1 MVLSTGGMLS
11 NLLYCPDFVP
21 QALQKCQ
28 WIFVCLFLV
37 SVLFVQNLPQLCM
50 HTVISVIYSFI
61 VILFLE
67 EQVCPSVGIAAL
79 QQMIGPRPQHISLMH
94 SSPGQPRPRG

>member
-1 MVLSTGGMLS
+1 MC
-11 NLLYCPDFVP
+11 YCPAFAP
-21 QALQKCQ
+21 QALQQCQ

-50 HTVISVIYSFI
+50 HAVISVTYSFI

-67 EQVCPSVGIAAL
+67 EQACPRVGIAAL
-79 QQMIGPRPQHISLMH
+79 QHMIVPRSQHISLMH
-94 SSPGQPRPRG
+94 SSPGQLGRRV